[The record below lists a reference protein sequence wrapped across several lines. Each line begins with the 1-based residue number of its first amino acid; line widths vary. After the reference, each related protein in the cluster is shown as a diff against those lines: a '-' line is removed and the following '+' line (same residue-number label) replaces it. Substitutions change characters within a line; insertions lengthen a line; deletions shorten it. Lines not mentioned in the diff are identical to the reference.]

1 MQWILNHVMAGE
13 LGDSLSKWSFKT
25 TCYNA
30 FSQSSYDSRPWSIKY
45 WGYKAFLNALFR
57 YLDNITNKLG
67 LFFDGPPSCKS
78 CSSRTSVV
86 VAQLLSAPRGSPWW
100 RSHHIQLCSG
110 LKPKAVSPCL
120 LWGRPAAALVV
131 KSCLKQMV
139 ILQGE
144 PAFFSLPLPAT
155 SPSPR
160 LLLLFNLSKP
170 FQQNRLTCCVA
181 NPSSA
186 VSCSWL
192 TTFPPFGGLALQPW
206 QWEAAATL
214 K

>member
-144 PAFFSLPLPAT
+144 PAFFPFHFPQHLLPLDFFCCLIFQNHSSKTDSLAVYPTQAVLFPVHDLPH
-155 SPSPR
+155 S
-160 LLLLFNLSKP
+160 LLLEGWHFNHGSGKQL
-170 FQQNRLTCCVA
+170 
-181 NPSSA
+181 
-186 VSCSWL
+186 
-192 TTFPPFGGLALQPW
+192 PP
-206 QWEAAATL
+206 
-214 K
+214 